1 MLVGASNHLQ
11 RKDEFV
17 TQVVAGHISNAFGL
31 GNSRT
36 IEG

>member
-1 MLVGASNHLQ
+1 MLVDASKHLQ
-11 RKDEFV
+11 RKDELV

-31 GNSRT
+31 GNIGT